1 MIPRNEVVA
10 ATERTLTLRMG
21 DGERVV
27 PWSAVTGVTA
37 ARVRLDRS
45 SDQWVL
51 MLALE
56 MEMGGDG
63 YVLLVAETEPA
74 WVAVTMVL
82 PNALP
87 SIAPFEAWGVEV
99 LTASVPIEL
108 YQRAK
113 GFRDAG
119 MSACEHVDRTLGE

>member
-113 GFRDAG
+113 GL
-119 MSACEHVDRTLGE
+119 S